1 MEEQLPPMSPD
12 DLAALMGFAGP
23 IFGET
28 RQIENMTSDN
38 PNVGSHIQDGSM
50 KIRQALA
57 QAENQVR
64 MQVPVHVPH
73 VPHVPIPQI
82 PFIPETVNQQGEM
95 FPVSSGGYVPQT
107 TTDFSHV
114 QNVLQINTPSNDQ
127 QLEFSFDPNK
137 HDITNNHLR
146 DISNNLKKI
155 LKYLEDDSKT
165 KKTKEVIK
173 LATGVR

>member
-28 RQIENMTSDN
+28 RQIENMTSEN
-38 PNVGSHIQDGSM
+38 PNVGSHVQDGSM

-73 VPHVPIPQI
+73 VPIPVI
-82 PFIPETVNQQGEM
+82 PFIPETINQQGEM
-95 FPVSSGGYVPQT
+95 FPVSSGGYVQPT
-107 TTDFSHV
+107 TTDFPHI
-114 QNVLQINTPSNDQ
+114 QNVLQINTPSNEQ
-127 QLEFSFDPNK
+127 QMEFSFDPNK

-146 DISNNLKKI
+146 DISNTLKKI
-155 LKYLEDDSKT
+155 LKYYEDDSKT

-173 LATGVR
+173 LVANGKS